1 MISRIRYLVISI
13 LLYSNFTFAQRVI
26 PGAEVLLSESIDL
39 IKGKNIGVVTNHSAI
54 LFNRTHL
61 VDSLSKIDG
70 VKIIALFGPEHGIRG
85 DAPDG
90 KKISSVKDEKT
101 GAPIY
106 SLYGEINKPTP
117 EMLSNIDVLLFDIQD
132 VGARFYTYISTLYYC
147 IEACAENNIPL
158 IVLDRP
164 NPIGGNYIDGPVREP
179 ELKSFV
185 SIIPVPISHGMTI
198 GEIALMINEEL
209 WTNSKSKCELTVI
222 KMKNWS
228 RSLYFDE
235 CNLPWIKPSPNI
247 TNVDS
252 EILYPGLC
260 LIEGTN
266 LSEGRGTQS
275 PFLQIG
281 APFIKPDLLFNEL
294 NKYNIPGI
302 EFDTISFVPISI
314 PNMSD
319 NPKHKNQLCHG
330 LKFSVT
336 DRQKFESV
344 KFGVSLIYAI
354 NKLFPNQFEFRKSID
369 RLYGK
374 SDFKEK
380 IRSFVNLKDIYNEW
394 KSDLFLFESIREKY
408 LLY

>member
-1 MISRIRYLVISI
+1 MILIRTSLIV
-13 LLYSNFTFAQRVI
+13 LLFFLSNFIFAQRVMT
-26 PGAEVLLSESIDL
+26 GAEVLLSEKIDL

-54 LFNRTHL
+54 LFDRTHL

-90 KKISSVKDEKT
+90 KKISSIKDVKT

-117 EMLSNIDVLLFDIQD
+117 EMLTNIDVMLFDIQD

-164 NPIGGNYIDGPVREP
+164 NPIGENYIDGPVRE
-179 ELKSFV
+179 EKLKSFV
-185 SIIPVPISHGMTI
+185 SIIPIPITHGMTV
-198 GEIALMINEEL
+198 GEIASMINEEL
-209 WTNSKSKCELTVI
+209 WTDSELKCNLTIV

-228 RSLYFDE
+228 RNFYFDE

-247 TNVDS
+247 TNVES

-266 LSEGRGTQS
+266 ISEGRGTQF

-281 APFIKPDLLFNEL
+281 APFIKSEQLYDELLKNNL
-294 NKYNIPGI
+294 HGI
-302 EFDTISFVPISI
+302 RFDTVSFSPKPI

-319 NPKHKNQLCHG
+319 NPKYKNEKCFG
-330 LKFSVT
+330 LRFKIT
-336 DRQKFESV
+336 NRAIFESV
-344 KFGVSLIYAI
+344 KFGVILISAI
-354 NKLFPNQFEFRKSID
+354 NKLYPDKFEFRKGID

-380 IRSFVNLKDIYNEW
+380 IKSFINPTDIFNEW
-394 KSDLFLFESIREKY
+394 TNDLISFKSIRQKY